1 MDWENLSELKPRKKY
16 GFNIIAVKE
25 GDKLIVN
32 LDPLEP
38 FKQDCSIIVIG
49 SNEQIEK
56 VF

>member
-1 MDWENLSELKPRKKY
+1 MGKNLSELKPRKKY

-49 SNEQIEK
+49 SNEQIKK